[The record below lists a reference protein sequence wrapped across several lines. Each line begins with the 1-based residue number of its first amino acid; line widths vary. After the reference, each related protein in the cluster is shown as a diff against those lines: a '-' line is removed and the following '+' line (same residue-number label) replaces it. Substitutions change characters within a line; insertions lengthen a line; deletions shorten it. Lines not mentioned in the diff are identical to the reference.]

1 MECQS
6 QHLISPFHFITQDI
20 HLCNLCNS
28 YSANNGSSLKTINA
42 LWNSKE
48 IKLQQ
53 YFWYIKKTMTKKWKK
68 KAGFS
73 DFFLLLF
80 LFFLND
86 MNIIGSRT
94 VFWRKY
100 LKLSFPLSQ
109 LILTCNYCCKGIF
122 FKSWIAN
129 KIMDPISFIF
139 RCLIHLSKQKY
150 SPKSHLMMQ
159 YITMHCV
166 KSNSYGFI

>member
-1 MECQS
+1 M
-6 QHLISPFHFITQDI
+6 
-20 HLCNLCNS
+20 
-28 YSANNGSSLKTINA
+28 
-42 LWNSKE
+42 WNSKE

-53 YFWYIKKTMTKKWKK
+53 YFWYIKKTMPKKNK

-73 DFFLLLF
+73 DFLV
-80 LFFLND
+80 LFFFFFWMTLS
-86 MNIIGSRT
+86 IIGSRT

-100 LKLSFPLSQ
+100 LKLWFPQSQ

-139 RCLIHLSKQKY
+139 RCLIHLSKWKY

-166 KSNSYGFI
+166 KSNSYGFIKFEVKIKTRLHVTAALLMFLSQNFN

>member
-1 MECQS
+1 MILREFLCTWVDRITEVNEPGRLDPTSPLTVAVNCMECQS

-68 KAGFS
+68 KSWFLR
-73 DFFLLLF
+73 FFF
-80 LFFLND
+80 
-86 MNIIGSRT
+86 II
-94 VFWRKY
+94 
-100 LKLSFPLSQ
+100 
-109 LILTCNYCCKGIF
+109 I
-122 FKSWIAN
+122 
-129 KIMDPISFIF
+129 FIF
-139 RCLIHLSKQKY
+139 PEWHEHNRLENSILKKISETFV
-150 SPKSHLMMQ
+150 STKSTDSDM
-159 YITMHCV
+159 
-166 KSNSYGFI
+166 